1 MRAFIAIEIP
11 EDIRCTLAKLQ
22 DELKASGADVK
33 WVEPRNIHLTL
44 KFLGDIDENLQE
56 KIGAELSALAAE
68 NQNYQAAI
76 GLCGAF
82 PNMDY
87 PRVIWVGITDGDAQ
101 TKKIARDLE
110 ERLSK
115 LGLAKDERAFA
126 SHITI
131 GRVRS
136 PSKRKNLTRALADQ
150 AQNLATLKPLFNV
163 SKLTLFKSTLSSKGP
178 TYEPQ
183 KEVNLKTS

>member
-11 EDIRCTLAKLQ
+11 ENIRSILAKLQ
-22 DELKASGADVK
+22 DQLKASGADVK
-33 WVEPRNIHLTL
+33 WVERQNIHLTL
-44 KFLGDIDENLQE
+44 KFLGDIDDVLRE
-56 KIGAELSALAAE
+56 KIGAALGAAAAD
-68 NQNYQAAI
+68 NQPFRAVI

-82 PNMDY
+82 PNVDY
-87 PRVIWVGITDGDAQ
+87 PRVIWVGISEGDTQ

-110 ERLSK
+110 DRLSK

-136 PSKRKNLTRALADQ
+136 PSKRKNLTHALADQ
-150 AQNLATLKPLFNV
+150 AQNLAKLNLVFNI
-163 SKLTLFKSTLSSKGP
+163 SKLTLFKSTLSPKGP
-178 TYEPQ
+178 VYAAQ
-183 KEVNLKTS
+183 KEENLKTS